1 MSGNPASFKSILAGV
16 QRLREAHGAD
26 ENRSGVPKAP
36 TLSREPAQQKSPQQH
51 GPPITSKEPVI
62 NAFNQQKDEVG
73 NGQELTHLEDR
84 KRKWGNQFGGTPTGS
99 TQGKTVL
106 VSASQRGN
114 PLLGSLTNT
123 SWRYV
128 SPSGGN
134 KVYYDYCIHGR
145 NVVFLSLK
153 YHKLHP
159 EYISKKI
166 QPLVKNSNN
175 VLICVVDVDNSE
187 NILKD
192 LNKACMFNGF
202 ALLLAFNFEQAAKY
216 IMFMNR

>member
-1 MSGNPASFKSILAGV
+1 MSSNPASFQSILAGV
-16 QRLREAHGAD
+16 QKLREAHNANDGNSTDPEPAL
-26 ENRSGVPKAP
+26 EPRQPKSPPKPARNG
-36 TLSREPAQQKSPQQH
+36 SREQ
-51 GPPITSKEPVI
+51 PVV
-62 NAFNQQKDEVG
+62 NSFNQQK
-73 NGQELTHLEDR
+73 NGEDAMHQMSQVEER
-84 KRKWGNQFGGTPTGS
+84 KRKWAKVSPSPTSVATG
-99 TQGKTVL
+99 QGKNVL
-106 VSASQRGN
+106 VSVSQRGN
-114 PLLGSLTNT
+114 PLLSSMTNT

-134 KVYYDYCIHGR
+134 KIYYDYCVQGR
-145 NVVFLSLK
+145 NIVFLSLK

-166 QPLVKNSNN
+166 QPLVKLKNN

-202 ALLLAFNFEQAAKY
+202 ALLLAFSFEQAAKY
-216 IMFMNR
+216 IVFMNK

>member
-1 MSGNPASFKSILAGV
+1 MNNNSASFKSILAGV
-16 QRLREAHGAD
+16 QKLRDAHSTTDESSANSEPVAAEA
-26 ENRSGVPKAP
+26 RPIKAP
-36 TLSREPAQQKSPQQH
+36 SKPA
-51 GPPITSKEPVI
+51 PVSSGDAPVV
-62 NAFNQQKDEVG
+62 NAFNQRKNEEEAAHQVSQIE
-73 NGQELTHLEDR
+73 ER
-84 KRKWGNQFGGTPTGS
+84 KRKWSKVSPNPTSGAS
-99 TQGKTVL
+99 GQGKNVL
-106 VSASQRGN
+106 VSVSQRGN

-134 KVYYDYCIHGR
+134 KIYYDYCVQGR
-145 NVVFLSLK
+145 NIVFLSLK

-166 QPLVKNSNN
+166 QPLVKLKNN
-175 VLICVVDVDNSE
+175 VLICVVDVEHSE

-216 IMFMNR
+216 IVFMNK

>member
-1 MSGNPASFKSILAGV
+1 MTDKPASFKSILAGV
-16 QRLREAHGAD
+16 QRLRE
-26 ENRSGVPKAP
+26 S
-36 TLSREPAQQKSPQQH
+36 H
-51 GPPITSKEPVI
+51 GPGDASSGATLPPEPVPEPKRPDPLSGSANVTPVPVI
-62 NAFNQQKDEVG
+62 NAFNQQKTDAAAG
-73 NGQELTHLEDR
+73 KELSQIEER
-84 KRKWGNQFGGTPTGS
+84 KRKWGDVSKGPSGIS
-99 TQGKTVL
+99 VHGKTVL

-114 PLLGSLTNT
+114 PLLSSMTNT
-123 SWRYV
+123 SWRYI
-128 SPSGGN
+128 SPTGGN
-134 KVYYDYCIHGR
+134 KVHYDYCVQGR

-166 QPLVKNSNN
+166 QPLIKSKNN
-175 VLICVVDVDNSE
+175 VMICVVDVESSE

-216 IMFMNR
+216 IVFMNK